1 MTKEPVTDIDI
12 LRNKVRDRNSQILID
27 EAITAYRGGALRSAI
42 VSTWVAVQYD
52 IISKAR
58 ELAHLDEQAFKK
70 FIEELDNAVK
80 NNTIQKLLK
89 IEREII
95 SWAKDEVEIISPHEH
110 EALDRIRIDRNR
122 CAHLSLS
129 TEDQV
134 FQPLPELAKVHILH
148 ALKYSLI
155 HAPLQGKS
163 AIEGFF
169 EDIQSESFPSTESE
183 AREFF
188 FSKYLDR
195 TKEASIENMIKKIL
209 TIFFFEPDNK
219 AFKYKLKLSWVLS
232 EIYDKRKDIFTNTT
246 RQYLKFKSDIKG
258 EKNLLSICLIL
269 GFNSQIWNWLSNP
282 IRLALL
288 ELIRNCTAED
298 MIEHYVPHAHDISDI
313 SSHIR
318 TKMRRF
324 KYQDQVE
331 IISKFP
337 NKHFVPLAINIYKR
351 SKTQKLASDIGRN
364 AIMRLAIYFNSKDIT
379 SVLDAVRSNKN
390 IYNSNFIEIVLMV
403 IFSST
408 KSYLPHTKESWI
420 KLVED
425 SRTPKFPI
433 LRKRLNLRD

>member
-42 VSTWVAVQYD
+42 VSTWVAVLYD

-58 ELAHLDEQAFKK
+58 ELAHLDELACKK
-70 FIEELDNAVK
+70 FIQDLDNAVK

-95 SWAKDEVEIISPHEH
+95 SWAKDEVEVISPHEH
-110 EALDRIRIDRNR
+110 EALNRIRIDRNR
-122 CAHLSLS
+122 CAHLSLC

-134 FQPLPELAKVHILH
+134 FQPLPELVKVHILH
-148 ALKYSLI
+148 ALEHSLI

-169 EDIQSESFPSTESE
+169 KDIQSKSFPSSERE

-188 FSKYLDR
+188 FSKYLNR

-209 TIFFFEPDNK
+209 TIFFFESGNK
-219 AFKYKLKLSWVLS
+219 IFEHRLKLSWALS
-232 EIYDKRKDIFTNTT
+232 EISDKRKDIFINTT
-246 RQYLKFKSDIKG
+246 QQYLKFKSDIKG

-269 GFNSQIWNWLSNP
+269 GSNSQIWNWLSNP

-313 SSHIR
+313 GSHIR

-324 KYQDQVE
+324 RYQDQVE
-331 IISKFP
+331 IINRFP
-337 NKHFVPLAINIYKR
+337 NKHFVPMAIYIYRR
-351 SKTQKLASDIGRN
+351 SKNQKMASDIGHY
-364 AIMRLAIYFNSKDIT
+364 AIMKLAVHFNSKDII
-379 SVLDAVRSNKN
+379 SVLDAVKSNDN
-390 IYNSNFIEIVLMV
+390 IYKSKSIEMVLMIV
-403 IFSST
+403 FSST
-408 KSYLPHTKESWI
+408 KNYLPHTKESWI
-420 KLVED
+420 KLIED
-425 SRTPKFPI
+425 PKTPDFPI
-433 LRKRLNLRD
+433 LRRRLNLRD